1 MALFGDHLGPRLA
14 ALVDGELSHD
24 DRDRAL
30 AHIAGCA
37 ACRALVDSERTLK
50 GQLES
55 MAMPEPSARL
65 MAALFQIPQ
74 THGTSRRDDEEP
86 PFGAGGERP
95 RPGAFGSI
103 LGRSASFLPEFA
115 VGLRPLPPLGESEP
129 EEDPSR
135 GGYARVVAG
144 ISPFAAPGNGRA
156 AGRAPQR
163 AEFARSSLRP
173 LWFAE

>member
-37 ACRALVDSERTLK
+37 PCRSLVESERTLK
-50 GQLES
+50 GQLDT

-74 THGTSRRDDEEP
+74 AHSGRREPEDGP
-86 PFGAGGERP
+86 PFGGESSGN
-95 RPGAFGSI
+95 RPGTRGGIF
-103 LGRSASFLPEFA
+103 GRSASFLPEFA
-115 VGLRPLPPLGESEP
+115 VGLRPLPYAGTGESEP
-129 EEDPSR
+129 DEDPAR
-135 GGYARVVAG
+135 RGYARVGLGGAVR
-144 ISPFAAPGNGRA
+144 SPLRPEYAQP
-156 AGRAPQR
+156 
-163 AEFARSSLRP
+163 SLRP
-173 LWFAE
+173 AWFAE

>member
-37 ACRALVDSERTLK
+37 QCRSLVESERTLK
-50 GQLES
+50 GQLGA

-74 THGTSRRDDEEP
+74 TQGSRRDPEDP
-86 PFGAGGERP
+86 PSGGEMNG
-95 RPGAFGSI
+95 RPGGALGGLF
-103 LGRSASFLPEFA
+103 GRSASFLPEFA
-115 VGLRPLPPLGESEP
+115 VGLRPLPQSAAEP
-129 EEDPSR
+129 EPDEESAGR
-135 GGYARVVAG
+135 GGFARVG
-144 ISPFAAPGNGRA
+144 LGN
-156 AGRAPQR
+156 AGRSALRPEYAQP
-163 AEFARSSLRP
+163 SLRP
-173 LWFAE
+173 AWFAK

>member
-37 ACRALVDSERTLK
+37 QCRSLVESERTLK
-50 GQLES
+50 GRLGA

-74 THGTSRRDDEEP
+74 THGGRREP
-86 PFGAGGERP
+86 EDGPPPGGESSGT
-95 RPGAFGSI
+95 RPGSRGGIF
-103 LGRSASFLPEFA
+103 GRSASSFLPEFA
-115 VGLRPLPPLGESEP
+115 AGLRPAPQPGANGAEP
-129 EEDPSR
+129 DEGSGR
-135 GGYARVVAG
+135 RGYARAG
-144 ISPFAAPGNGRA
+144 QSA
-156 AGRAPQR
+156 AGAG
-163 AEFARSSLRP
+163 RSPLRP
-173 LWFAE
+173 EYAQPALRPAWFAE